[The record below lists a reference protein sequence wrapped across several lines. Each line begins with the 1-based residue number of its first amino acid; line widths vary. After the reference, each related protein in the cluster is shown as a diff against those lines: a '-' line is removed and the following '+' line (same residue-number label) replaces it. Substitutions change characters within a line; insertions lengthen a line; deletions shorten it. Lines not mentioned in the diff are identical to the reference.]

1 MMNKIKKPVF
11 IIGFPRSG
19 TTVLAEAIAVH
30 KAFGWFSNYYNLMPS
45 FPELSILNRVIDL
58 PGIGWKL
65 RGKKKQNSNIL
76 STFRKLF
83 PYSVEAYSVWEKYC
97 GEKFLYD
104 YLLNQTANTDEKGE
118 IEKAILK
125 VLKFQGKSR
134 FLAKITGP
142 SRITYLKSIFNDAIF
157 IHVLRDPKA
166 VVSSL
171 LKVDFWK
178 RQMGLKEPWW
188 RNGLSEESIAEWK
201 SSDKD
206 PIVLA
211 AIQWRDIIKNAW
223 DEKVNINSHDY
234 FEIKYEKFVENPR
247 ETLKSIM
254 KRLNLTY
261 LKDMDRYI
269 TTYGKVKDMNYK
281 FKQNLQTS
289 DLKKIMQVTGPTANQ
304 AGYF

>member
-1 MMNKIKKPVF
+1 MNKIKKPVF

-19 TTVLAEAIAVH
+19 TTVLAEVIAVH
-30 KAFGWFSNYYNLMPS
+30 KRFGWLSNYYNLMPQ

-58 PGIGWKL
+58 PGVGWKL
-65 RGKKKQNSNIL
+65 RGQKKQNNNIF

-83 PYSVEAYSVWEKYC
+83 PYSVEAYSVWERYC

-104 YLLNQTANTDEKGE
+104 YLLNQRAGADEKIK
-118 IEKAILK
+118 IEKAILR

-178 RQMGLKEPWW
+178 RQMGLKKPWW
-188 RNGLSEESIAEWK
+188 RNGLSKESLDEWAK
-201 SSDKD
+201 SGKD

-211 AIQWRDIIKNAW
+211 AVQWREIIKNAW
-223 DEKVNINSHDY
+223 DEKANIPGHDY
-234 FEIKYEKFVENPR
+234 FEIKYEEFVENPN
-247 ETLKSIM
+247 ETLKAIM
-254 KRLNLTY
+254 KQLNLEY
-261 LKDMDRYI
+261 SKDMDRYI
-269 TTYGKVKDMNYK
+269 MTYGKVKNMNYK
-281 FKQNLQTS
+281 FKQNLQS
-289 DLKKIMQVTGPTANQ
+289 SELEKIMQVTGPIANQ
-304 AGYF
+304 VGYL